1 MLPVLGDILGG
12 LLYISAFSLVYLK
25 KAYDHCLELGIT
37 RKELSNVIKSS
48 LIFSVVP
55 SLSIVVGLFVLIAVL
70 GSVWAWW
77 RLSVIGSLSYETMI
91 SSSIAQV
98 LGYASSAEMLE
109 SATGRQFG
117 VVMILMS
124 VGMLSG
130 FLILLPFGKKLCKS
144 VDRSAAES
152 GGSTW
157 KNVLSGVF
165 MLVMF
170 SVYIPILLFTDNVQA
185 AVMIT
190 GLVIAIGVGVLAKR
204 PGLAWLNNFV
214 MAFSMLGGLVSSL
227 AWVRIF
233 RLRRETDMSKAK
245 TETKMDSFQSWAHRW
260 GRVGTLIV
268 LIYMV
273 ALPFVVLAAYDSIPS
288 LGEVFNVNTFS
299 ILLIYI
305 PVGFSEALSYTPILG
320 CSAYLAFIT
329 GNIMN
334 LKLPVAAN
342 AMNLTKKQPN
352 TPEGEAIASVAVAVS
367 SLMTVAILTLAAV
380 CASFISPVFELPAV
394 KTASGYLLPALFGSM
409 ALGLFASS
417 SSGSKVVKGGIKGVL
432 PVLIIMTV
440 LSLAARLAGYGSVLG
455 GLVGIFIIVML
466 PIGILTSYVLW
477 KKGKIQV
484 VDKEQKEK

>member
-1 MLPVLGDILGG
+1 MATMKDIIQSPLLLALVIGG

-117 VVMILMS
+117 VVMILM
-124 VGMLSG
+124 
-130 FLILLPFGKKLCKS
+130 
-144 VDRSAAES
+144 
-152 GGSTW
+152 
-157 KNVLSGVF
+157 
-165 MLVMF
+165 
-170 SVYIPILLFTDNVQA
+170 
-185 AVMIT
+185 
-190 GLVIAIGVGVLAKR
+190 
-204 PGLAWLNNFV
+204 
-214 MAFSMLGGLVSSL
+214 
-227 AWVRIF
+227 
-233 RLRRETDMSKAK
+233 
-245 TETKMDSFQSWAHRW
+245 
-260 GRVGTLIV
+260 
-268 LIYMV
+268 
-273 ALPFVVLAAYDSIPS
+273 
-288 LGEVFNVNTFS
+288 
-299 ILLIYI
+299 
-305 PVGFSEALSYTPILG
+305 
-320 CSAYLAFIT
+320 
-329 GNIMN
+329 
-334 LKLPVAAN
+334 
-342 AMNLTKKQPN
+342 
-352 TPEGEAIASVAVAVS
+352 
-367 SLMTVAILTLAAV
+367 TVAILTLAAV

-432 PVLIIMTV
+432 PVLIIMTM
-440 LSLAARLAGYGSVLG
+440 LSLAARLVGYGSVLG

>member
-1 MLPVLGDILGG
+1 
-12 LLYISAFSLVYLK
+12 
-25 KAYDHCLELGIT
+25 
-37 RKELSNVIKSS
+37 
-48 LIFSVVP
+48 
-55 SLSIVVGLFVLIAVL
+55 
-70 GSVWAWW
+70 
-77 RLSVIGSLSYETMI
+77 
-91 SSSIAQV
+91 
-98 LGYASSAEMLE
+98 
-109 SATGRQFG
+109 
-117 VVMILMS
+117 
-124 VGMLSG
+124 
-130 FLILLPFGKKLCKS
+130 
-144 VDRSAAES
+144 
-152 GGSTW
+152 
-157 KNVLSGVF
+157 
-165 MLVMF
+165 
-170 SVYIPILLFTDNVQA
+170 
-185 AVMIT
+185 
-190 GLVIAIGVGVLAKR
+190 
-204 PGLAWLNNFV
+204 
-214 MAFSMLGGLVSSL
+214 
-227 AWVRIF
+227 
-233 RLRRETDMSKAK
+233 MSKAK

-260 GRVGTLIV
+260 GRVGTLIA
-268 LIYMV
+268 LIYMA

-334 LKLPVAAN
+334 L
-342 AMNLTKKQPN
+342 TQKQPN

-380 CASFISPVFELPAV
+380 CTSFISPVFELPAV

>member
-1 MLPVLGDILGG
+1 
-12 LLYISAFSLVYLK
+12 
-25 KAYDHCLELGIT
+25 
-37 RKELSNVIKSS
+37 
-48 LIFSVVP
+48 
-55 SLSIVVGLFVLIAVL
+55 
-70 GSVWAWW
+70 
-77 RLSVIGSLSYETMI
+77 
-91 SSSIAQV
+91 
-98 LGYASSAEMLE
+98 
-109 SATGRQFG
+109 
-117 VVMILMS
+117 
-124 VGMLSG
+124 
-130 FLILLPFGKKLCKS
+130 
-144 VDRSAAES
+144 
-152 GGSTW
+152 
-157 KNVLSGVF
+157 
-165 MLVMF
+165 
-170 SVYIPILLFTDNVQA
+170 
-185 AVMIT
+185 
-190 GLVIAIGVGVLAKR
+190 
-204 PGLAWLNNFV
+204 
-214 MAFSMLGGLVSSL
+214 
-227 AWVRIF
+227 
-233 RLRRETDMSKAK
+233 
-245 TETKMDSFQSWAHRW
+245 MDSFQSWAHRW
-260 GRVGTLIV
+260 GRVGTLIA

-394 KTASGYLLPALFGSM
+394 KTASGSM

-484 VDKEQKEK
+484 VDKEQK

>member
-1 MLPVLGDILGG
+1 MATMKDIIQSPLLLALVIGG

-130 FLILLPFGKKLCKS
+130 FLILLPLGKKLCKS

-190 GLVIAIGVGVLAKR
+190 GLVIAIGVSVLAKR
-204 PGLAWLNNFV
+204 PGLAWLNN
-214 MAFSMLGGLVSSL
+214 
-227 AWVRIF
+227 
-233 RLRRETDMSKAK
+233 
-245 TETKMDSFQSWAHRW
+245 
-260 GRVGTLIV
+260 
-268 LIYMV
+268 
-273 ALPFVVLAAYDSIPS
+273 
-288 LGEVFNVNTFS
+288 
-299 ILLIYI
+299 
-305 PVGFSEALSYTPILG
+305 
-320 CSAYLAFIT
+320 
-329 GNIMN
+329 
-334 LKLPVAAN
+334 
-342 AMNLTKKQPN
+342 
-352 TPEGEAIASVAVAVS
+352 
-367 SLMTVAILTLAAV
+367 
-380 CASFISPVFELPAV
+380 
-394 KTASGYLLPALFGSM
+394 
-409 ALGLFASS
+409 
-417 SSGSKVVKGGIKGVL
+417 VVKGGIKGVL

-440 LSLAARLAGYGSVLG
+440 VSLAARLAGYGSVLG

-484 VDKEQKEK
+484 VDTKSRSKIKQPERPESCMVQDSGHFCFYLVRRLM

>member
-1 MLPVLGDILGG
+1 
-12 LLYISAFSLVYLK
+12 
-25 KAYDHCLELGIT
+25 
-37 RKELSNVIKSS
+37 
-48 LIFSVVP
+48 
-55 SLSIVVGLFVLIAVL
+55 
-70 GSVWAWW
+70 
-77 RLSVIGSLSYETMI
+77 
-91 SSSIAQV
+91 
-98 LGYASSAEMLE
+98 
-109 SATGRQFG
+109 
-117 VVMILMS
+117 
-124 VGMLSG
+124 
-130 FLILLPFGKKLCKS
+130 
-144 VDRSAAES
+144 
-152 GGSTW
+152 
-157 KNVLSGVF
+157 
-165 MLVMF
+165 
-170 SVYIPILLFTDNVQA
+170 
-185 AVMIT
+185 
-190 GLVIAIGVGVLAKR
+190 
-204 PGLAWLNNFV
+204 
-214 MAFSMLGGLVSSL
+214 
-227 AWVRIF
+227 
-233 RLRRETDMSKAK
+233 
-245 TETKMDSFQSWAHRW
+245 MDSFQSWAHRW
-260 GRVGTLIV
+260 GRVGTLIA

-417 SSGSKVVKGGIKGVL
+417 SSGSKGVL

-484 VDKEQKEK
+484 VDKEQK

>member
-1 MLPVLGDILGG
+1 MATMKDIIQSPLLLALVIGG
-12 LLYISAFSLVYLK
+12 LLYISAFSLIYLK

-109 SATGRQFG
+109 GATGRQFG

-124 VGMLSG
+124 
-130 FLILLPFGKKLCKS
+130 
-144 VDRSAAES
+144 
-152 GGSTW
+152 
-157 KNVLSGVF
+157 
-165 MLVMF
+165 
-170 SVYIPILLFTDNVQA
+170 
-185 AVMIT
+185 
-190 GLVIAIGVGVLAKR
+190 
-204 PGLAWLNNFV
+204 
-214 MAFSMLGGLVSSL
+214 
-227 AWVRIF
+227 
-233 RLRRETDMSKAK
+233 
-245 TETKMDSFQSWAHRW
+245 
-260 GRVGTLIV
+260 
-268 LIYMV
+268 
-273 ALPFVVLAAYDSIPS
+273 
-288 LGEVFNVNTFS
+288 
-299 ILLIYI
+299 
-305 PVGFSEALSYTPILG
+305 
-320 CSAYLAFIT
+320 
-329 GNIMN
+329 
-334 LKLPVAAN
+334 
-342 AMNLTKKQPN
+342 
-352 TPEGEAIASVAVAVS
+352 
-367 SLMTVAILTLAAV
+367 VAILTLAAV

-394 KTASGYLLPALFGSM
+394 KTASSYLLPALFGSM

>member
-1 MLPVLGDILGG
+1 
-12 LLYISAFSLVYLK
+12 
-25 KAYDHCLELGIT
+25 
-37 RKELSNVIKSS
+37 
-48 LIFSVVP
+48 
-55 SLSIVVGLFVLIAVL
+55 
-70 GSVWAWW
+70 
-77 RLSVIGSLSYETMI
+77 
-91 SSSIAQV
+91 
-98 LGYASSAEMLE
+98 
-109 SATGRQFG
+109 
-117 VVMILMS
+117 
-124 VGMLSG
+124 
-130 FLILLPFGKKLCKS
+130 
-144 VDRSAAES
+144 
-152 GGSTW
+152 
-157 KNVLSGVF
+157 
-165 MLVMF
+165 
-170 SVYIPILLFTDNVQA
+170 
-185 AVMIT
+185 
-190 GLVIAIGVGVLAKR
+190 
-204 PGLAWLNNFV
+204 
-214 MAFSMLGGLVSSL
+214 
-227 AWVRIF
+227 
-233 RLRRETDMSKAK
+233 MSKAK

-260 GRVGTLIV
+260 GRVGTLIA

-288 LGEVFNVNTFS
+288 LGEVFNVSTFS

-329 GNIMN
+329 GNI
-334 LKLPVAAN
+334 
-342 AMNLTKKQPN
+342 MNLTKKQPN

-417 SSGSKVVKGGIKGVL
+417 ASGNKVVKGGIKGVL

-440 LSLAARLAGYGSVLG
+440 LSLAARLAGYGAVLG

-484 VDKEQKEK
+484 VDKEQK

>member
-1 MLPVLGDILGG
+1 M
-12 LLYISAFSLVYLK
+12 
-25 KAYDHCLELGIT
+25 
-37 RKELSNVIKSS
+37 
-48 LIFSVVP
+48 
-55 SLSIVVGLFVLIAVL
+55 
-70 GSVWAWW
+70 
-77 RLSVIGSLSYETMI
+77 
-91 SSSIAQV
+91 
-98 LGYASSAEMLE
+98 
-109 SATGRQFG
+109 
-117 VVMILMS
+117 
-124 VGMLSG
+124 
-130 FLILLPFGKKLCKS
+130 
-144 VDRSAAES
+144 
-152 GGSTW
+152 
-157 KNVLSGVF
+157 
-165 MLVMF
+165 
-170 SVYIPILLFTDNVQA
+170 
-185 AVMIT
+185 
-190 GLVIAIGVGVLAKR
+190 
-204 PGLAWLNNFV
+204 
-214 MAFSMLGGLVSSL
+214 
-227 AWVRIF
+227 
-233 RLRRETDMSKAK
+233 
-245 TETKMDSFQSWAHRW
+245 
-260 GRVGTLIV
+260 
-268 LIYMV
+268 
-273 ALPFVVLAAYDSIPS
+273 LAAYDSIPS

-417 SSGSKVVKGGIKGVL
+417 SSGSKVVKGGIKGVKGGIKGVL

-484 VDKEQKEK
+484 VDKEQK

>member
-1 MLPVLGDILGG
+1 MATMKDIIQSPLLLALVIGG

-37 RKELSNVIKSS
+37 RKELSNVSKSS

-55 SLSIVVGLFVLIAVL
+55 SRSIVVGLFVLIAVL

-130 FLILLPFGKKLCKS
+130 FLILLPLGKKLCKS
-144 VDRSAAES
+144 VDRSAAEN

-214 MAFSMLGGLVSSL
+214 MAFLHAGRSDLV
-227 AWVRIF
+227 AGVGTDF
-233 RLRRETDMSKAK
+233 RLRKETDMSKAK

-260 GRVGTLIV
+260 GRVGTLIA

-342 AMNLTKKQPN
+342 AMNLTQKQPN

-367 SLMTVAILTLAAV
+367 SLMTIAILTLAAV

-417 SSGSKVVKGGIKGVL
+417 SSGIKGVL

-440 LSLAARLAGYGSVLG
+440 VSLAARLAGYGSVLG

-484 VDKEQKEK
+484 VDKEQK

>member
-1 MLPVLGDILGG
+1 MATMKDIIQSPLLLALVIGG

-37 RKELSNVIKSS
+37 RKELSDVIKSS

-109 SATGRQFG
+109 GATGRQFG
-117 VVMILMS
+117 VVMI
-124 VGMLSG
+124 
-130 FLILLPFGKKLCKS
+130 
-144 VDRSAAES
+144 
-152 GGSTW
+152 
-157 KNVLSGVF
+157 
-165 MLVMF
+165 
-170 SVYIPILLFTDNVQA
+170 
-185 AVMIT
+185 
-190 GLVIAIGVGVLAKR
+190 
-204 PGLAWLNNFV
+204 
-214 MAFSMLGGLVSSL
+214 
-227 AWVRIF
+227 
-233 RLRRETDMSKAK
+233 
-245 TETKMDSFQSWAHRW
+245 
-260 GRVGTLIV
+260 
-268 LIYMV
+268 
-273 ALPFVVLAAYDSIPS
+273 
-288 LGEVFNVNTFS
+288 
-299 ILLIYI
+299 
-305 PVGFSEALSYTPILG
+305 
-320 CSAYLAFIT
+320 
-329 GNIMN
+329 
-334 LKLPVAAN
+334 
-342 AMNLTKKQPN
+342 
-352 TPEGEAIASVAVAVS
+352 
-367 SLMTVAILTLAAV
+367 LMTVAILTLAAV

>member
-1 MLPVLGDILGG
+1 
-12 LLYISAFSLVYLK
+12 
-25 KAYDHCLELGIT
+25 
-37 RKELSNVIKSS
+37 
-48 LIFSVVP
+48 
-55 SLSIVVGLFVLIAVL
+55 
-70 GSVWAWW
+70 
-77 RLSVIGSLSYETMI
+77 
-91 SSSIAQV
+91 
-98 LGYASSAEMLE
+98 
-109 SATGRQFG
+109 
-117 VVMILMS
+117 
-124 VGMLSG
+124 
-130 FLILLPFGKKLCKS
+130 
-144 VDRSAAES
+144 
-152 GGSTW
+152 
-157 KNVLSGVF
+157 
-165 MLVMF
+165 
-170 SVYIPILLFTDNVQA
+170 
-185 AVMIT
+185 
-190 GLVIAIGVGVLAKR
+190 
-204 PGLAWLNNFV
+204 
-214 MAFSMLGGLVSSL
+214 
-227 AWVRIF
+227 
-233 RLRRETDMSKAK
+233 MSKAK

-260 GRVGTLIV
+260 GRVGTLIA

-334 LKLPVAAN
+334 L
-342 AMNLTKKQPN
+342 TQKQPN

-367 SLMTVAILTLAAV
+367 SLMTIAILTLAAV

>member
-1 MLPVLGDILGG
+1 MATMKDIIQSPLLLALVIGG

-37 RKELSNVIKSS
+37 RKELSNGIKSS

-91 SSSIAQV
+91 SNSIAQV

-130 FLILLPFGKKLCKS
+130 FLILLPLGKKLCKS
-144 VDRSAAES
+144 VDRSAAEN

-185 AVMIT
+185 AVMLT

-204 PGLAWLNNFV
+204 PGLAWLNN
-214 MAFSMLGGLVSSL
+214 
-227 AWVRIF
+227 
-233 RLRRETDMSKAK
+233 
-245 TETKMDSFQSWAHRW
+245 
-260 GRVGTLIV
+260 
-268 LIYMV
+268 
-273 ALPFVVLAAYDSIPS
+273 
-288 LGEVFNVNTFS
+288 
-299 ILLIYI
+299 
-305 PVGFSEALSYTPILG
+305 
-320 CSAYLAFIT
+320 
-329 GNIMN
+329 
-334 LKLPVAAN
+334 
-342 AMNLTKKQPN
+342 
-352 TPEGEAIASVAVAVS
+352 
-367 SLMTVAILTLAAV
+367 
-380 CASFISPVFELPAV
+380 
-394 KTASGYLLPALFGSM
+394 
-409 ALGLFASS
+409 
-417 SSGSKVVKGGIKGVL
+417 VVKGGIKGVL

-440 LSLAARLAGYGSVLG
+440 VSLAARLAGYGSVLG

-484 VDKEQKEK
+484 VDKEQK